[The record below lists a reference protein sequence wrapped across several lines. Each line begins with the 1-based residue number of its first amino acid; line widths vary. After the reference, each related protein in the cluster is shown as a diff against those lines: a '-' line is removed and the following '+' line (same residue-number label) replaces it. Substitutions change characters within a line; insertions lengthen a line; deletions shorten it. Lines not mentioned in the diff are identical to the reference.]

1 MNIIPYDF
9 SGKTVRFII
18 DEKGN
23 PWWLAKDV
31 CCALGLSNVSKALMA
46 LEPDEKSDITGSK
59 VGYDVSKLRIINEPG
74 LYRLCAR
81 SNKKRAKKFQRWVFH
96 DVLPQI
102 RKTGAYQVQNLTR
115 LEILK
120 MAIDSE
126 EARIK
131 LEIENKVLKPKAQI
145 YDFVSGSTG
154 LVCIRDCA
162 KILNIRPHAFSAR
175 LKSDGYCFMS
185 RNKIVAYDQFIKRGW
200 FEMKLVPAR
209 DGSKTTYRQTFIT
222 PLGTNK
228 FREIYNPG
236 QKQLRIF
243 A

>member
-18 DEKGN
+18 DENGN
-23 PWWLAKDV
+23 PWWVAKDV
-31 CCALGLSNVSKALMA
+31 CIVLGLSDTGKAIRSLDEDESKIFRVTDNLGRKQ
-46 LEPDEKSDITGSK
+46 DT
-59 VGYDVSKLRIINEPG
+59 YIINESG
-74 LYRLCAR
+74 LYRLLSR
-81 SNKKRAKKFQRWVFH
+81 SNKKKAKEFQRWIFH

-102 RKTGAYQVQNLTR
+102 RKTGAYQVQNLSR

-145 YDFVSGSTG
+145 YDFVSSSTG
-154 LVCIRDCA
+154 LVCISDCA

-175 LKSDGYCFMS
+175 LKSDGYCFIR
-185 RNKIVAYDQFIKRGW
+185 RNQIVAYDQYIDRGW